1 MWKTWLHSPQTA
13 STTIS
18 VLFFFDFIPRKLETT
33 KLTQRT
39 VVPGHLTR
47 WTTPLVWD
55 ATDPTDVAFVVLVVS
70 GVACVPAPLGD
81 GAPMF
86 DVHFH
91 RVGGIK
97 NVFVFFLFLRFGVR
111 GATTVLA
118 RKLTRD

>member
-1 MWKTWLHSPQTA
+1 MHVEDVAAFAPDCINQRRKEDPIII
-13 STTIS
+13 IS
-18 VLFFFDFIPRKLETT
+18 RSFFIFMFFFCNSFQERERERETKK

-39 VVPGHLTR
+39 VIPGHLAR

-55 ATDPTDVAFVVLVVS
+55 ATDPTDVAFVVLVMS

-91 RVGGIK
+91 RALMVWMEFE
-97 NVFVFFLFLRFGVR
+97 NVF
-111 GATTVLA
+111 
-118 RKLTRD
+118 